1 MTNFLRLGVNEEEQ
15 SLADAVGKF
24 SQAVLAPRAQ
34 ELDESEQSVT
44 CHVPQL
50 AALGLMGMNL
60 PESLGGPGVSP
71 TGMLLALVEI
81 SKACAATSSMIGAH
95 YLGTDALLMGG
106 NAAQHQAW
114 LPRAASGEWLAG
126 FALTEP
132 GGGSHP
138 ADLRTRAVRE
148 GDFYRLD
155 GVKHYISNAAEAKFL
170 VVFAKTD
177 PQAGTRGITAFIVDA
192 DSAGLDDSEH
202 IEVMAPHPLAT
213 LKFAQC
219 RIPASAQ
226 LGELNGGFKLAMR
239 TLDIFRASV
248 AAAALGMAR
257 RALAEAISYAQN
269 RPMFGQRLADF
280 QLTQAKLGEMAAL
293 IDAGAMLTYRAAWLR
308 DCVGTDDP
316 AAAQAYT
323 AAAAMAKMCATENA
337 QRVIDMALQMHGGMG
352 VKRGSKI
359 ESLYR
364 DIRALRIYEGATEV
378 QQLIIGKSVLRSFS
392 AQA

>member
-1 MTNFLRLGVNEEEQ
+1 MTSFLRLGVNVEEQ

-60 PESLGGPGVSP
+60 PEALGGPGVSP

-106 NAAQHQAW
+106 NATQHQAW

-155 GVKHYISNAAEAKFL
+155 GV
-170 VVFAKTD
+170 
-177 PQAGTRGITAFIVDA
+177 
-192 DSAGLDDSEH
+192 
-202 IEVMAPHPLAT
+202 
-213 LKFAQC
+213 
-219 RIPASAQ
+219 
-226 LGELNGGFKLAMR
+226 
-239 TLDIFRASV
+239 
-248 AAAALGMAR
+248 
-257 RALAEAISYAQN
+257 
-269 RPMFGQRLADF
+269 
-280 QLTQAKLGEMAAL
+280 
-293 IDAGAMLTYRAAWLR
+293 
-308 DCVGTDDP
+308 
-316 AAAQAYT
+316 
-323 AAAAMAKMCATENA
+323 
-337 QRVIDMALQMHGGMG
+337 
-352 VKRGSKI
+352 
-359 ESLYR
+359 
-364 DIRALRIYEGATEV
+364 
-378 QQLIIGKSVLRSFS
+378 
-392 AQA
+392 